1 MAALWDRGGQV
12 GAITHLL
19 RGVPM
24 QSYTLVPLMD
34 VVWVLAKENAIEKQG
49 PSANELLEAGQAQL
63 QVHIIWEPNMFMNQ
77 GDRR

>member
-1 MAALWDRGGQV
+1 M
-12 GAITHLL
+12 
-19 RGVPM
+19 P
-24 QSYTLVPLMD
+24 LVD

-77 GDRR
+77 GDQR